1 MPSTCPTTRS
11 TCRRV
16 LAGLVVSVALLGLP
30 GLAQAAAPA
39 DPPAARTPAVSAPAV
54 SAPAGHGRAPAAA
67 VQAPPGPGRDSGA
80 TERRS
85 RQDIA
90 IGVGGVALIGLV
102 LLSRRARKKPVL
114 FVKWKK

>member
-39 DPPAARTPAVSAPAV
+39 EPPAARTPAV

-80 TERRS
+80 TEQRS